1 MKKDIFTYILNPK
14 VDIYRKKS
22 NIDKLYDIDKY
33 SIKKNNIR
41 IEIKKYLLNDS
52 IMNYKNEILMAKI
65 QYTNALNYY
74 ENIKNINNNDEYESK
89 EFLCKIY
96 LEDTITKLYSAY
108 DKSYH
113 ILNEL
118 LELNIDYNKAK
129 INYKKEIRERIKLI
143 DKELFNKV
151 NKVFSKLQNPKFL
164 NYRDNIIHNKS
175 ISFIRIE
182 RNYSNSNL
190 NLHVS
195 AEISIEDIIKIIED
209 IIEIMI
215 QNLDIIKEKM

>member
-1 MKKDIFTYILNPK
+1 MKDIFTYILKPK
-14 VDIYRKKS
+14 ASFYRK
-22 NIDKLYDIDKY
+22 NNRIDELYDIDEYKINHY
-33 SIKKNNIR
+33 AVR

-74 ENIKNINNNDEYESK
+74 ENIKNIDKDTDEYGSK

-96 LEDTITKLYSAY
+96 LEDTIIKLYSAY

-118 LELNIDYNKAK
+118 LELNIDYKKAK
-129 INYKKEIRERIKLI
+129 SNYKKEIREKIREI
-143 DKELFNKV
+143 DKNLYKKV
-151 NKVFSKLQNPKFL
+151 NSVFSKLQNSEYLDF
-164 NYRDNIIHNKS
+164 RDNSIHNKS
-175 ISFIRIE
+175 ASFPRVE
-182 RNYSNSNL
+182 RDFSDKNL
-190 NLHVS
+190 NLHIKPEKS
-195 AEISIEDIIKIIED
+195 IREIVKDIED

-215 QNLDIIKEKM
+215 ENLNIIKEKM